1 MEEKNYKVINTQDL
15 WEYFKKDTD
24 NLSIEN
30 ECLKLQTTQVYEFVK
45 DIINDKNL
53 KIKDIAVD
61 EYNVIYIL
69 NEDKVILYD
78 AQNIK
83 NNGCKLRV
91 LPIKLKSPSGIGVI
105 KDRIYIADN
114 KKLTAYNKNNLKECG
129 VLSEYKGQ
137 PLNKIID
144 LATGFEDFIFII
156 EKGKKSRI
164 LKIKD
169 DLSIDQDFSI
179 SPEDQEKLS
188 NPTDI
193 AVDKKGDIYVL
204 DSQKVH
210 KFGKNGEYRDIIPI
224 EIKEY
229 LFSWDNILGSDKER
243 LIDFLKQNYSV
254 DWLKTEN
261 IEKIGD
267 KIIRIYNETNSLL
280 LELNDKKT
288 GVNLK
293 IDDRTNEKFL
303 VKIENSKLNIYK
315 YIIPKGLIVDAKNI
329 FVGVDNKTPK
339 EKRTIYAFNKD
350 SVLDK
355 NRSWYPVWSYRDAA
369 RKLITDSKGNLYV
382 VNDKGN
388 KLTFL
393 EYKKVNKLNKEGLY
407 SGYYIS
413 KPIDSNDTK
422 TRWRRFLLKGDFQKG
437 SQIEFSYYI
446 SNDNSTDNNIIYFE
460 KLSHN
465 SLTGTSAVQGEE
477 KREALFQEDIQGR
490 YLRFKITLI
499 GNENISPIVKS
510 LKVFFPE
517 RSFIDYLPA
526 IYQGDNTIRDFPENF
541 ANSGFLER
549 FLSIFESIYFYIDFE
564 IDHLSRLFDAWGT
577 PCEFVSWLGSWL
589 AIPLEENFP
598 ENMKRLYIQRAISLY
613 KKRGTKEGLE
623 ETIAF
628 FLYTKKHPYL
638 KMKDI
643 TAQYEDEKPFIIENF
658 NTARL
663 PGNKRI
669 KESNVTKDTLFFPPP
684 EARTIKPDGKEEAL
698 LDVLFGKE
706 PFSFYVYL
714 RDTNLDEN
722 IISTIKRIIDEQKP
736 AHTCYGLKVLE
747 PAFHLDMHTYL
758 EVNTVLTKSGF
769 IIGKTAVMGRNTIL
783 DDKDLD

>member
-1 MEEKNYKVINTQDL
+1 MEEKNYKVINTQNL
-15 WEYFKKDTD
+15 WEYFKKETC

-30 ECLKLQTTQVYEFVK
+30 GCLKLQTTREYEFVK

-61 EYNVIYIL
+61 EYNIIYIL
-69 NEDKVILYD
+69 NQNKVSLYD
-78 AQNIK
+78 SANIE

-91 LPIKLKSPSGIGVI
+91 LPIKLESPSGIGVI

-114 KKLTAYNKNNLKECG
+114 KKITAYNRNNLNECRE
-129 VLSEYKGQ
+129 LSKFKDQ
-137 PLNKIID
+137 PLGEINGV
-144 LATGFEDFIFII
+144 ATGFEEFIYII
-156 EKGKKSRI
+156 VNGEKPRV
-164 LKIKD
+164 LKIK
-169 DLSIDQDFSI
+169 I
-179 SPEDQEKLS
+179 EKNDGFVINPIGVEVLS

-193 AVDKKGDIYVL
+193 AVDKKENIYVL
-204 DSQKVH
+204 DGKKVRI
-210 KFGKNGEYRDIIPI
+210 FDKNGEYKDKDDILIKEIIPEGLAVDLNGQI
-224 EIKEY
+224 FVKVYQSSDEISKE
-229 LFSWDNILGSDKER
+229 KA
-243 LIDFLKQNYSV
+243 
-254 DWLKTEN
+254 T
-261 IEKIGD
+261 
-267 KIIRIYNETNSLL
+267 
-280 LELNDKKT
+280 
-288 GVNLK
+288 
-293 IDDRTNEKFL
+293 
-303 VKIENSKLNIYK
+303 IYK
-315 YIIPKGLIVDAKNI
+315 
-329 FVGVDNKTPK
+329 
-339 EKRTIYAFNKD
+339 
-350 SVLDK
+350 LDK
-355 NRSWYPVWSYRDAA
+355 NGTPTPLWSYRDAA
-369 RKLITDSKGNLYV
+369 GKLITDSKSNLYII
-382 VNDKGN
+382 NNTGN

-393 EYKKVNKLNKEGLY
+393 KNNQINKVDENGLF

-422 TRWRRFLLKGDFQKG
+422 TRWRRFLLEGDFQEG

-446 SNDNSTDNNIIYFE
+446 SNDNSTDNNIIYSE
-460 KLSHN
+460 RLWHKG
-465 SLTGTSAVQGEE
+465 LTGTSSVQGEE

-499 GNENISPIVKS
+499 GNENVSPIVKS

-541 ANSGFLER
+541 ASSGFLER
-549 FLSIFESIYFYIDFE
+549 FLSIFESIYFNIDFE
-564 IDHLSRLFDAWGT
+564 IDHLSRLFDAWGIDS
-577 PCEFVSWLGSWL
+577 EFISWLGSWL

-598 ENMKRLYIQRAISLY
+598 ENMKRLYIHKAISLY

-628 FLYTKKHPYL
+628 FLYTKKHPYQ

-643 TAQYEDEKPFIIENF
+643 MAHYHDEKPFVIENF
-658 NTARL
+658 NAARL

-669 KESNVTKDTLFFPPP
+669 KQSKVTKDILFFPPP

-698 LDVLFGKE
+698 LDALFGKE

-722 IISTIKRIIDEQKP
+722 IINTIKRIIDEQKP
-736 AHTCYGLKVLE
+736 AHTCYGLKMLE

-783 DDKDLD
+783 NDKDLD